1 MYMADRVPEAEE
13 FRQTLHAA
21 WDFLASYE
29 TMEPIVRFALR
40 DGTEGAAAGLDDVP
54 LALFHLLSREVE
66 IPGSDSI
73 HVQATILGDKRTFPL
88 EISFDGLDGPLRVR
102 LPDDSSTAFDVVPEP
117 PAPAQDASW
126 DAACADGSVQRSIE
140 SLVGYVRILEVG
152 GALAPDDRRI
162 LDALIEMLAEVSK
175 ADQPPSGVVKAA
187 VRWLGDKLDIFAT
200 EAAKWGGR
208 GTAAVGTA
216 GLALLVDRHLPGLR
230 KTVHEI
236 VSISG

>member
-1 MYMADRVPEAEE
+1 
-13 FRQTLHAA
+13 
-21 WDFLASYE
+21 
-29 TMEPIVRFALR
+29 
-40 DGTEGAAAGLDDVP
+40 
-54 LALFHLLSREVE
+54 
-66 IPGSDSI
+66 
-73 HVQATILGDKRTFPL
+73 
-88 EISFDGLDGPLRVR
+88 
-102 LPDDSSTAFDVVPEP
+102 
-117 PAPAQDASW
+117 
-126 DAACADGSVQRSIE
+126 
-140 SLVGYVRILEVG
+140 
-152 GALAPDDRRI
+152 
-162 LDALIEMLAEVSK
+162 MLAEVSK